1 MIHVRS
7 ASIYTRDFR
16 IEYNGEIS
24 GLVHNFDTETRA
36 DFYLTSLNMIAE
48 EHSAL
53 REMPVD
59 LYNNPTVKRRVFT
72 MLQRTLN
79 LVNIQKDSGLWYDW
93 IDFMDSTVGTMES
106 ATQVEAAQQ
115 KLDSVTEEIMA
126 MQAKKDA
133 GLWTDEDEAYV
144 NSL

>member
-1 MIHVRS
+1 
-7 ASIYTRDFR
+7 
-16 IEYNGEIS
+16 
-24 GLVHNFDTETRA
+24 
-36 DFYLTSLNMIAE
+36 MIAE